1 MKKIICLALAIVMIA
16 GAFVLVACDA
26 NNEKE
31 TLKFGLGIYTNVKS
45 ATDATEDKNGEGSVE
60 ITAVAVTLD
69 KDGKIVSCVIDTAA
83 NSVKYTSEG
92 KAVANTSFAT
102 KYEQGKDYGMIA
114 WGGAAKEWFEQVDAF
129 TTLIKGKTLSEVKAL
144 VVNGDK
150 GNDDVI
156 AAGCTITVNDFVL
169 ALEKACNSAADSN
182 VTAADTV
189 KLGVYTEQTTSDA
202 ADEKNGKNQT
212 ETTFFAAAV
221 DAEGKI
227 VAAHTDCV
235 QMAFAFDAAG
245 VAKTDVTK
253 AVASKRESG
262 DSYGMTTYGGAA
274 KEWYAQADAFVAQ
287 CVGKKAADVAALM
300 GSDNYGTADV
310 KGAGCTI
317 LVNGFVKAAS
327 KIK

>member
-1 MKKIICLALAIVMIA
+1 MKKIICLALAIVMISCA
-16 GAFVLVACDA
+16 SVFVACDT

-31 TLKFGLGIYTNVKS
+31 TLKLGLGIYTNVKS
-45 ATDATEDKNGEGSVE
+45 ATDATDDKDGQGSVE
-60 ITAVAVTLD
+60 ITAAAVTLD

-83 NSVKYTSEG
+83 NSLKYTAEG

-102 KYEQGKDYGMIA
+102 KYEQGKDYNMVEY
-114 WGGAAKEWFEQVDAF
+114 GGAANEWYEQVDAF

-144 VVNGDK
+144 VVDGDK

-169 ALEKACNSAADSN
+169 AIEKACNNAADSA
-182 VTAADTV
+182 VTKSDTL
-189 KLGVYTEQTTSDA
+189 KLGVYTEQTTADA
-202 ADEKNGKNQT
+202 TDEKNGKNQT

-227 VAAHTDCV
+227 VAAAADCV

-245 VAKTDVTK
+245 ASKTDVTK
-253 AVASKRESG
+253 AVASKREQG
-262 DSYGMTTYGGAA
+262 DGYNMVTYGNANR
-274 KEWYAQADAFVAQ
+274 EWYAQADAFIAQ
-287 CVGKKAADVAALM
+287 CVGKKAADVEALM